1 MGQYQRKHQRKNR
14 RVRFGWL
21 YGIISGLLILAAVVG
36 GCIVFFRVDTIEV
49 QGNSRYS
56 QQEIIDVSGVE
67 QGDNMFLLNKFEII
81 DKMLGELTY
90 LDDVTIRRGLPSTLK
105 INVTEC
111 TVAGVVRNEENGEW
125 WLVSSGGKL
134 LERQEE
140 PGDYMQVT
148 GLTLAAPSEGTM
160 LAVKEEQQTQSQ
172 ALLELLEAME
182 SRGLLGDAQSID
194 VSTASTVTMEYA
206 GRLTVKMKMSA
217 DFDYDMRVLA
227 TVMEE
232 YVESKWSAEDT
243 GTLDMTLDD
252 GLPHLI
258 KNAAEN

>member
-1 MGQYQRKHQRKNR
+1 MVTPGLNTP
-14 RVRFGWL
+14 VRQH
-21 YGIISGLLILAAVVG
+21 SGHPLSLLAGGAVYNAAVL
-36 GCIVFFRVDTIEV
+36 RVV
-49 QGNSRYS
+49 L
-56 QQEIIDVSGVE
+56 QQL
-67 QGDNMFLLNKFEII
+67 QQRLA
-81 DKMLGELTY
+81 LG
-90 LDDVTIRRGLPSTLK
+90 
-105 INVTEC
+105 
-111 TVAGVVRNEENGEW
+111 
-125 WLVSSGGKL
+125 
-134 LERQEE
+134 
-140 PGDYMQVT
+140 
-148 GLTLAAPSEGTM
+148 
-160 LAVKEEQQTQSQ
+160 
-172 ALLELLEAME
+172 LLEAME